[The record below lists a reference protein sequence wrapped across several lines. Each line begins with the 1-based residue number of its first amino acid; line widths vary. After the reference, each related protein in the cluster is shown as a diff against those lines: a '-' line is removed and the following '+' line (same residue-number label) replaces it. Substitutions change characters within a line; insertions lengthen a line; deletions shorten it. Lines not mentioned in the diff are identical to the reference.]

1 MHNLCWNLFIWLEQK
16 IGRTTTT
23 NVMKGGTIQS
33 KGKNKYWNLNGCNT
47 NSWGKNWNCYNTTMT
62 HLTGQIKIFINF
74 TFTSNNYHLQK
85 GKNHFIYI
93 VSIMILSLSILG
105 AHNVKRNMKIKT
117 HQKSI
122 KSVPMPILIN
132 FRPKQK
138 PDSIFSKEK
147 HERLINREIK
157 NN

>member
-1 MHNLCWNLFIWLEQK
+1 MHNLCWNLFIWLEWKGERK

-33 KGKNKYWNLNGCNT
+33 KGKNKYWNLNGSNT
-47 NSWGKNWNCYNTTMT
+47 NSWGKNWNCYSTTMT
-62 HLTGQIKIFINF
+62 HWTGQIKTFINC
-74 TFTSNNYHLQK
+74 TFTSNSYHLQK
-85 GKNHFIYI
+85 GKKNLMYI
-93 VSIMILSLSILG
+93 VSLSLSIWG

-117 HQKSI
+117 HQKKI
-122 KSVPMPILIN
+122 KSVPILIN